1 MAVARHDLRE
11 HHQNTNME
19 KEESDHHGSEINV
32 ESCSRK
38 VTKTPACTIIQTSV
52 G

>member
-1 MAVARHDLRE
+1 MERHDRKE
-11 HHQNTNME
+11 RHQNMNTE
-19 KEESDHHGSEINV
+19 KDESDHHGSEINV

-38 VTKTPACTIIQTSV
+38 VMKTPACITIPTSV

>member
-1 MAVARHDLRE
+1 MVKHELNE
-11 HHQNTNME
+11 HHQSTNTE
-19 KEESDHHGSEINV
+19 KEDYDRHESEINV

-38 VTKTPACTIIQTSV
+38 VTKTPACTITPTSV